1 MLTRK
6 LFSAI
11 VLSST
16 ALILM
21 VANAMAQSTAPSPT
35 PKTAA
40 EAYKN
45 IQVLKDAPAEQLLS
59 AMQFISTSLGVG
71 CDHCHVRGAF
81 EKDDKKPKETAR
93 KMMQMMFA
101 INQNNFDG
109 HRDVTCYSCHHG
121 TSHPLSAPVITD
133 EDVVPPPPSADA
145 APVEYPAAD
154 KL

>member
-1 MLTRK
+1 SSHRIMLPRK
-6 LFSAI
+6 LIPAIFLVSI
-11 VLSST
+11 VLIVIVAT
-16 ALILM
+16 AW
-21 VANAMAQSTAPSPT
+21 AQSKPPSPA

-45 IQVLKDAPAEQLLS
+45 IKVLKDAPADQLLP

-93 KMMQMMFA
+93 KMMQMTMA

-121 TSHPLSAPVITD
+121 TSHPIAIPMIPD
-133 EDVVPPPPSADA
+133 EDVVPPPPA
-145 APVEYPAAD
+145 
-154 KL
+154 